1 MIYFIPNNPKTLT
14 LLTAGQRLLSDRTKW
29 CKGSMKQGQRYC
41 LNGALLKVGTPY
53 QALPADYISDHPMYY
68 IGRIPRGAIPEPFW
82 FLRQALSKMSKFD
95 NIGRFND
102 DPDTTHQEVLGLLKS
117 AIELVECEIK
127 QSKQD
132 RLDDRA
138 A

>member
-1 MIYFIPNNPKTLT
+1 MIYFLPNNPETLA
-14 LLTAGQRLLSDRTKW
+14 LLIAGQQLLKDPSGW

-53 QALPADYISDHPMYY
+53 QALPANYVSDHPMYY

-82 FLRQALSKMSKFD
+82 FLRQALSKTSKFD

>member
-1 MIYFIPNNPKTLT
+1 MIHFLPNNPKTLA
-14 LLTAGQRLLSDRTKW
+14 LLLAGRQLLKDPSRW

-53 QALPADYISDHPMYY
+53 QALPANYISDHPMYY

-82 FLRQALSKMSKFD
+82 FLRQELSKTSKFD